1 MCEQGRGNCP
11 LNIQGRRQNKFT
23 VLLLWSWWQNTW
35 QKLLK
40 GGYVLVHGFWQ
51 ARLEC
56 VVAAHMAP
64 NQEAGNSGSGN
75 HQQIKLSVPNGS
87 TPLLAGPPTPEVP
100 YLPWTAPPAEA
111 RYANTWGNGVCCA
124 FTLQLTV
131 LTRIHEAGGQ
141 TLNWNH
147 GSSSTELSGWFFS
160 QWGKSLI
167 HVFSMTN
174 GKAETESKQGQVDL
188 HHSTML
194 CFPLQRWKG
203 TYREFVLYC
212 LDEAVSKAKRRHGD
226 RAGPTFL
233 LPGHIQSN
241 GSEPGTIQGEAIVP
255 RQ

>member
-1 MCEQGRGNCP
+1 
-11 LNIQGRRQNKFT
+11 
-23 VLLLWSWWQNTW
+23 
-35 QKLLK
+35 
-40 GGYVLVHGFWQ
+40 
-51 ARLEC
+51 
-56 VVAAHMAP
+56 
-64 NQEAGNSGSGN
+64 
-75 HQQIKLSVPNGS
+75 
-87 TPLLAGPPTPEVP
+87 
-100 YLPWTAPPAEA
+100 
-111 RYANTWGNGVCCA
+111 
-124 FTLQLTV
+124 
-131 LTRIHEAGGQ
+131 
-141 TLNWNH
+141 
-147 GSSSTELSGWFFS
+147 
-160 QWGKSLI
+160 
-167 HVFSMTN
+167 MTN